1 MGVVEHK
8 YSSGLC
14 HAGRSEE
21 CAHMFWYVA
30 HTRHF
35 REEMKVRGLLS
46 GMGVDCFVPT
56 VKRRKTRGGG
66 MYEAPAVPNLVF
78 VHASR
83 KEALELVNLRRIP
96 MSYLRDCAT
105 RTLMLVG
112 EKEMDSF
119 RRVFEASIEEGGLI
133 DCPLAVGDK
142 VRVVKGPLQG
152 VEGNVLELQGKWYVV
167 VGICGLFYARARI
180 PRAWME
186 RIDEE

>member
-1 MGVVEHK
+1 MGAVVRK
-8 YSSGLC
+8 YSSGSC
-14 HAGRSEE
+14 HSERSEGSVP
-21 CAHMFWYVA
+21 MFWYVA

-35 REEMKVRGLLS
+35 REELKVRDLLC

-56 VKRRKTRGGG
+56 VKRRKTRGSG

-78 VHASR
+78 VHAGR
-83 KEALELVNLRRIP
+83 KAALELVNVRCVP

-105 RTLMLVG
+105 RTLMVVG

-119 RRVFEASIEEGGLI
+119 RRVLEASIEEGGLV
-133 DCPLAVGDK
+133 DRPLAVGDK

-152 VEGNVLELQGKWYVV
+152 VEGNVLELQGKYYVV
-167 VGICGLFYARARI
+167 VGICGLLYARARI

-186 RIDEE
+186 RIDE

>member
-1 MGVVEHK
+1 MMR
-8 YSSGLC
+8 LC
-14 HAGRSEE
+14 HSERSVES
-21 CAHMFWYVA
+21 APMFWYVA
-30 HTRHF
+30 HTRRF
-35 REEMKVRGLLS
+35 REEIKVRDLLT
-46 GMGVDCFVPT
+46 GMGVDCYVPT

-66 MYEAPAVPNLVF
+66 TYEAPAVPNLVF
-78 VHASR
+78 VHTCR
-83 KEALELVNLRRIP
+83 KEALELVNLRLVP
-96 MSYLRDCAT
+96 MSYMKDCAT

-119 RRVFEASIEEGGLI
+119 RRVFEASIEEGGLV
-133 DCPLAVGDK
+133 DRPLAVGDK

-186 RIDEE
+186 RIDE